1 MILLVSR
8 KLGELL
14 RLLMEG
20 DRLLEDE
27 DRDRDRLLGDE
38 DRDLDRDL
46 QLPLAGGREQ

>member
-20 DRLLEDE
+20 DLLLEDE
-27 DRDRDRLLGDE
+27 DRDRDRLLRDG

-46 QLPLAGGREQ
+46 QLALAGGREQ

>member
-20 DRLLEDE
+20 DR
-27 DRDRDRLLGDE
+27 DRDRLLEDG